1 MIYINPESD
10 GGFPRDES
18 VVNNLK
24 YSEEQIMKNM
34 NKQRGFGDSIFFIFI
49 IGIVILFIAASS
61 DEKKDQEAEVD
72 PVSLMSTR
80 EAKVIEIYGE
90 ATTDL
95 GSWPTHVKNDLIE
108 VASRRVSK
116 AQKGFFCDARDAVT
130 AGEYKVRRF
139 NESRSVQGKNGSL
152 KTLPEI
158 YQDIYG
164 ETVEQSCGI
173 IVIGGKKAKPE
184 TPKGFVESQ
193 EVVRGNKLT
202 PEMYDKMIQ
211 SANYCARSKQF
222 MMNVT
227 KDKGLLTT
235 EDYDGLMDAVLECKR
250 FELEQT
256 LQQG

>member
-1 MIYINPESD
+1 
-10 GGFPRDES
+10 
-18 VVNNLK
+18 
-24 YSEEQIMKNM
+24 MKNM
-34 NKQRGFGDSIFFIFI
+34 NKQRGFGDFFFVVLI
-49 IGIVILFIAASS
+49 IGVVILFIASCS
-61 DEKKDQEAEVD
+61 EEKKDQEAEVD
-72 PVSLMSTR
+72 PVSMMSTR

-95 GSWPTHVKNDLIE
+95 GAWPTNVKNDLIE
-108 VASRRVSK
+108 VSSRRVSK
-116 AQKGFFCDARDAVT
+116 AQKGFFCDARDSVT

-139 NESRSVQGKNGSL
+139 NESRRIQGKHGSL

-184 TPKGFVESQ
+184 TPSDFKEVQ
-193 EVVRGNKLT
+193 EVVRGDKLT
-202 PEMYDKMIQ
+202 PEMYDNMIQ

-222 MMNVT
+222 MMNAT

-235 EDYDGLMDAVLECKR
+235 EDYDGLMDTVLECKR

-256 LQQG
+256 LQQN